1 MNNKRNMMLTIMS
14 VILLIAGI
22 LNIVSNVTLLTS
34 GKLMQMAMEQVKLSG
49 VILSVYLVICIIFG
63 ALEIV
68 CCIYGLK
75 AAKHFEFG
83 ETCFNLAI
91 GLLAAAIII
100 FIFNLFANG
109 FTVSSLGGFVF
120 PLLYLFS
127 IKFCK

>member
-1 MNNKRNMMLTIMS
+1 MNKKRNMMLTIMS

-22 LNIVSNVTLLTS
+22 LNIVSNATLLTS
-34 GKLMQMAMEQVKLSG
+34 GKLMRMAMEQVKLSG

-63 ALEIV
+63 VLEIV

-91 GLLAAAIII
+91 GLVAAAIII

>member
-1 MNNKRNMMLTIMS
+1 MLTIMS

-109 FTVSSLGGFVF
+109 FTISSLGGFVF

>member
-1 MNNKRNMMLTIMS
+1 MNNKRNMMLTVMS
-14 VILLIAGI
+14 VILLFAGI

-63 ALEIV
+63 VLEIV

-91 GLLAAAIII
+91 GLVAAAIII

-109 FTVSSLGGFVF
+109 FTVTSLGGFVF

>member
-109 FTVSSLGGFVF
+109 FTISSLGGFVF